1 MQHLASE
8 FLPWW
13 EDAWRRL
20 WDRHLGKTLPHAILI
35 TGGNGLGKSLF
46 ACRFARALLCARP
59 GTDGG
64 ACGTCSA
71 CRMLASSG
79 HPDLHQVTPPADKQ
93 QIVIDQIRDLTANLE
108 MKSHA
113 GGFKIALIHPAE
125 RMNMAAANSLLKTL
139 EEPTDNT
146 LLLLVS
152 ERPARL
158 APTIRSRCQVCH
170 LVPPAT
176 DQAVA
181 WLENKLGN
189 QQPVEVLL
197 RLGAGAPLQAL
208 RLAEGDILEQRKMW
222 IAELAAIREDREDPV
237 RVAAEWSAVAAKLAP
252 LHWFGVWLADMIRCQ
267 QAPGAKLRDPDLRD
281 CLQTLGRSVGPAT
294 LHRLLQRVWE
304 ALRLSETA
312 LNRQLL
318 IEDILIDWGQ
328 AKIRG

>member
-1 MQHLASE
+1 MQYLSSE

-13 EDAWRRL
+13 EDNWRRL
-20 WDRHLGKTLPHAILI
+20 WDRHLGETLPHAILI
-35 TGGNGLGKSLF
+35 TGSNGLGKFLF
-46 ACRFARALLCARP
+46 ASRLAGALLCARP
-59 GTDGG
+59 GADGV
-64 ACGTCSA
+64 ACGICSA
-71 CRMLASSG
+71 CRLLANSS
-79 HPDLHQVTPPADKQ
+79 HPDLHRVAPPEDKQ
-93 QIVIDQIRDLTANLE
+93 QIIIDQIRDLTANLS

-152 ERPARL
+152 EQPARL
-158 APTIRSRCQVCH
+158 SATIRSRCQVCH
-170 LVPPAT
+170 LLPPTA
-176 DQAVA
+176 DQAIA
-181 WLENKLGN
+181 WLENKLGS
-189 QQPVEVLL
+189 QQPVKALL

-208 RLAEGDILEQRKMW
+208 RLAEGDMLEQRKMW
-222 IAELAAIREDREDPV
+222 IAELTAIRENREDPV
-237 RVAAEWSAVAAKLAP
+237 RVAAEWNAVAENLAP

-267 QAPGAKLRDPDLRD
+267 RVPGATLRDPDLRD
-281 CLQTLGRSVGPAT
+281 CLQALGRSVGPAT

-318 IEDILIDWGQ
+318 IEDILIDWGR
-328 AKIRG
+328 AK

>member
-1 MQHLASE
+1 M
-8 FLPWW
+8 
-13 EDAWRRL
+13 
-20 WDRHLGKTLPHAILI
+20 
-35 TGGNGLGKSLF
+35 
-46 ACRFARALLCARP
+46 
-59 GTDGG
+59 
-64 ACGTCSA
+64 
-71 CRMLASSG
+71 
-79 HPDLHQVTPPADKQ
+79 
-93 QIVIDQIRDLTANLE
+93 
-108 MKSHA
+108 
-113 GGFKIALIHPAE
+113 
-125 RMNMAAANSLLKTL
+125 
-139 EEPTDNT
+139 
-146 LLLLVS
+146 
-152 ERPARL
+152 
-158 APTIRSRCQVCH
+158 
-170 LVPPAT
+170 PPAT